1 MVLTHGAIPT
11 ALAGLALTY
20 ATQVS
25 LDLLASC
32 ITLSTALIVVL
43 THGAIPTALAGLAL
57 TYATQ
62 VSLDLLASCITLSTA
77 LIVVLSHGAI
87 PTALAGLALTYA
99 TQVSLDLLASCITLS
114 TDSSHSGPHS
124 RRHSHSPGW
133 VSSHLCHTGKS
144 GATGVMCHSQHRQ
157 LS

>member
-25 LDLLASC
+25 LELLASC

-62 VSLDLLASCITLSTA
+62 VSLDLLA
-77 LIVVLSHGAI
+77 
-87 PTALAGLALTYA
+87 
-99 TQVSLDLLASCITLS
+99 
-114 TDSSHSGPHS
+114 
-124 RRHSHSPGW
+124 
-133 VSSHLCHTGKS
+133 
-144 GATGVMCHSQHRQ
+144 
-157 LS
+157 